1 MYRDAPLE
9 GPACYKHASA
19 PSTATCERCQRQLCE
34 PCVVYDVSMAHCIDC
49 ARRQRRRR
57 ALVAMA
63 KIGGVLAVVAA
74 GGVYVATGAVPF
86 NYGADAQHIAQLH
99 NKVLNERCD
108 KRATLEFEEALNQAG
123 DYRRALD

>member
-19 PSTATCERCQRQLCE
+19 PGTASCERCQRALCE

-57 ALVAMA
+57 AVIAAA
-63 KIGGVLAVVAA
+63 KIAAVLLLVAA
-74 GGVYVATGAVPF
+74 GFVFIATREEPF
-86 NYGADAQHIAQLH
+86 DYGAEATHIAQLQ
-99 NKVLNERCD
+99 NKRMIDRCD
-108 KRATLEFEEALNQAG
+108 KRATLEFEEAL
-123 DYRRALD
+123 